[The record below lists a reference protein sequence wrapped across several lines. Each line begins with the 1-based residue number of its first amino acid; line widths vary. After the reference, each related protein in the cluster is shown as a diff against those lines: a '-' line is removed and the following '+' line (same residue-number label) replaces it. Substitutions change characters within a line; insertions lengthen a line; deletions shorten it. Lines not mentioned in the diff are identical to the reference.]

1 MRRGFSLVEL
11 LIALTIIMAVVA
23 TAAGIFQPLVAEQ
36 QVEVLKANLR
46 LIRQSLIEFYNDNGR
61 YPYEGQDEF
70 GNVVTFLDDSTSE
83 LVQGP
88 HSGQGRY
95 PDTEPDPARRG
106 ARRRYL
112 LAIPGD
118 PTLEGNQIGWK
129 LIFRETFN
137 INSIPEAELKK
148 ISGFDGS
155 LSDWIASNR
164 QSRPFRSPTDL
175 VNRLSD
181 NLKPQWGQAFSAH
194 DVRFSGAPLR
204 TRMVTNV
211 KSLNG
216 TYQEL

>member
-1 MRRGFSLVEL
+1 MPRSQQR
-11 LIALTIIMAVVA
+11 
-23 TAAGIFQPLVAEQ
+23 AGHDRPFAG
-36 QVEVLKANLR
+36 A
-46 LIRQSLIEFYNDNGR
+46 DG
-61 YPYEGQDEF
+61 
-70 GNVVTFLDDSTSE
+70 
-83 LVQGP
+83 
-88 HSGQGRY
+88 
-95 PDTEPDPARRG
+95 G

-181 NLKPQWGQAFSAH
+181 TLKPQWGQAFSAH